1 MTLEAAKGML
11 TYISHAYDYGDVYS
25 RDDLEA
31 IDTVLKAL
39 EISQINYDTLCQEIA
54 QVTKD
59 LGLPEDIIIADEM
72 AEFIKEK
79 YISKEKVREKI
90 KELEEYKN
98 NFWTTGEHDVA
109 EDMNDYYEL
118 EQEIDLLQELLG
130 EWLYD
135 KQSKRHTRSFKC
147 YR

>member
-39 EISQINYDTLCQEIA
+39 EEHEKA
-54 QVTKD
+54 KD
-59 LGLPEDIIIADEM
+59 ILNGTAIIFTSKGKKYVREDKIL
-72 AEFIKEK
+72 K
-79 YISKEKVREKI
+79 YYIPKDKAREKI
-90 KELEEYKN
+90 KELVEYKN

-109 EDMNDYYEL
+109 EDMDDYYEL

-130 EWLYD
+130 E
-135 KQSKRHTRSFKC
+135 
-147 YR
+147 